1 MAKNEEK
8 GTRYHRLRRRA
19 SVLSTGAATA
29 VLLAL
34 ALTPG
39 SRWLADLSRG
49 YVWLYVTLLALLIEV
64 VTLPFAFE
72 AGWRLEKRYGLSRE
86 SAGGWAR
93 DRLKG
98 FAVGLPIAI
107 AAAEAVYVCARAWPE
122 RWWLA
127 AGAMLTAGLI
137 AIAHLAPVVLM
148 PLFVR
153 IKPLDRPELARR
165 LAALTERAGIPIVGV
180 FEWELGARTSKANAA
195 LTGFGSTRRILLS
208 DTLLASYSDDEIE
221 VILAHELS
229 HHVHHDLWLAVA
241 VESLLLFG
249 GAYAADAVLT
259 AVGPRVGVRSPADL
273 AGLPLLLVTAGALS
287 LLLTPFARALSRR
300 HERRADA
307 FALKLTAAPEAF
319 ISAMRRLGAQNL
331 AEETP
336 STLTRVLFHGHPPLA
351 ERIRSASA
359 LLPPAPRA
367 SSGIPRHS

>member
-1 MAKNEEK
+1 M
-8 GTRYHRLRRRA
+8 
-19 SVLSTGAATA
+19 
-29 VLLAL
+29 LLAL
-34 ALTPG
+34 ALTPA

-49 YVWLYVTLLALLIEV
+49 YVWLYVTLLAILLEL

-72 AGWRLEKRYGLSRE
+72 AGWRLEKKYGLSRE

-107 AAAEAVYVCARAWPE
+107 AAAEAVYVCARRWPE
-122 RWWLA
+122 WWWLA
-127 AGAMLTAGLI
+127 AGGLLTAGMI

-153 IKPLDRPELARR
+153 MKPLDRPELFDR
-165 LAALTERAGIPIVGV
+165 LAALSARAGIPVVGV

-221 VILAHELS
+221 VILAHEMS
-229 HHVHHDLWLAVA
+229 HHVHHDLWSAVA
-241 VESLLLFG
+241 CESLLLFG
-249 GAYAADAVLT
+249 GAYAADAVIDAL
-259 AVGPRVGVRSPADL
+259 GPRLGIASPADV
-273 AGLPLLLVTAGALS
+273 AGLPLLLVTAAGLS
-287 LLLTPFARALSRR
+287 LVLTPFARALSRR
-300 HERRADA
+300 HERRADR
-307 FALKLTAAPEAF
+307 FALQLTAAPAAF

-331 AEETP
+331 AEEQP
-336 STLTRVLFHGHPPLA
+336 STLTRVLFHSHPPLA